1 MRAAEDRRRALDL
14 PPPADHAVEDGVVA
28 PLRGEREGG
37 RWGRPHRQAGRREE
51 EGDEIGER
59 KREIER
65 RERGCNADKWAHCH
79 APSTSVNRHQNSRM
93 DKCERF

>member
-1 MRAAEDRRRALDL
+1 MRAAEDRRRALGL

-28 PLRGEREGG
+28 PLRGGREGG
-37 RWGRPHRQAGRREE
+37 RRGRPRWRARRREE

-79 APSTSVNRHQNSRM
+79 AASTSANRPPKQPDDQM
-93 DKCERF
+93 